1 MNEAAIDMEKME
13 RTGRS
18 WIGVLM
24 DLEISIPYTR
34 GLLGHFYG
42 LRGKCT

>member
-1 MNEAAIDMEKME
+1 MNEGAIDTEKME

-24 DLEISIPYTR
+24 ALEVSIPYPLE
-34 GLLGHFYG
+34 GF
-42 LRGKCT
+42 